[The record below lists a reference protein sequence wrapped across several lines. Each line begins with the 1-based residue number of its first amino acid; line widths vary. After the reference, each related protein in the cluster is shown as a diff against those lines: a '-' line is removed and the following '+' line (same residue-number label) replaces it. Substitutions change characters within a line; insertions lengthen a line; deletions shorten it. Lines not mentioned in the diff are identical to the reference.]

1 MAFPEN
7 LRTLRTK
14 RGLTQQALA
23 DSVGLQALQI
33 RRYESGKS
41 QPMLEALRSLALT
54 LGCST
59 DELVFGES
67 PRGPHRNTLRYQME
81 AIERLPKKSQT
92 TISDT
97 LEALISWHSN
107 RT

>member
-1 MAFPEN
+1 MSFPEN

-23 DSVGLQALQI
+23 DAVGLQALQI

-41 QPMLEALRSLALT
+41 QPMLEALRGLALT

-59 DELVFGES
+59 DELVFGETA
-67 PRGPHRNTLRYQME
+67 RGPQKSALRYQME
-81 AIERLPKKSQT
+81 AIEKLPKKAQT
-92 TISDT
+92 AICDT
-97 LEALISWHSN
+97 LEALINWHN
-107 RT
+107 RA